1 MRRDDYKDAL
11 NELQLSSKFCEEM
24 EKKLAGIE
32 QKTEDEY
39 EDVVTHVDVIKPKRF
54 RGLAIAA
61 AFVICAGA
69 IGGGAYYK
77 YSERSGIEPHGEQRI
92 YNERNCHFPFAT
104 LPLHDAVFNATDRV
118 INATVVGYD
127 DIAKK
132 LCDYFESI
140 EWKELEV
147 EKDTVYKESYMYS
160 YSGVS
165 FSINNYKVVIKSDD
179 NAYVTRRII
188 KDTSGKE
195 LEEEKDFIP
204 EVIFNSYDYYT
215 YSLPEGTYYEL
226 LSMLLA
232 ERTGG
237 NADFCGIKASF
248 AGAEYHT
255 LRSGGNVSDIQAFSL
270 SLVFNEPLWSECT
283 EEPDEDPDEEPI
295 TLKLQNGREHY
306 LISVYRDAFVYIS
319 KTTDGV
325 DGEEISKYRCKDH
338 PRIYDEVKAAL
349 SENDS
354 YLWLEKCP
362 IELEHEEAVI
372 IRKEKGIEK
381 AYCVAS
387 TWYTKLAD
395 ILDTCDWTYY
405 DDLFYMENL
414 PDGSV
419 QYSISDEKL
428 AENENTFKIAIGD
441 QVIIVNDND
450 LVTLQGGN
458 RFSIS
463 NRDYEALKAYVDDI
477 DGQSMR
483 DFEISDWFIENM
495 LVLGDQSCYNV
506 YRNDPDDGID
516 VYSAGTLSLN
526 KKELAEMSSNLRSFM
541 WERQDVS
548 EFDEKS
554 DINFGDDLMYSD
566 HISIDKNGNM
576 EINLI
581 NSTYYFHTDD
591 PRYTLFYNSIKSKS
605 KES

>member
-1 MRRDDYKDAL
+1 
-11 NELQLSSKFCEEM
+11 
-24 EKKLAGIE
+24 
-32 QKTEDEY
+32 
-39 EDVVTHVDVIKPKRF
+39 
-54 RGLAIAA
+54 
-61 AFVICAGA
+61 
-69 IGGGAYYK
+69 
-77 YSERSGIEPHGEQRI
+77 
-92 YNERNCHFPFAT
+92 
-104 LPLHDAVFNATDRV
+104 
-118 INATVVGYD
+118 
-127 DIAKK
+127 
-132 LCDYFESI
+132 
-140 EWKELEV
+140 
-147 EKDTVYKESYMYS
+147 
-160 YSGVS
+160 
-165 FSINNYKVVIKSDD
+165 
-179 NAYVTRRII
+179 
-188 KDTSGKE
+188 
-195 LEEEKDFIP
+195 
-204 EVIFNSYDYYT
+204 
-215 YSLPEGTYYEL
+215 
-226 LSMLLA
+226 
-232 ERTGG
+232 
-237 NADFCGIKASF
+237 
-248 AGAEYHT
+248 
-255 LRSGGNVSDIQAFSL
+255 
-270 SLVFNEPLWSECT
+270 
-283 EEPDEDPDEEPI
+283 
-295 TLKLQNGREHY
+295 
-306 LISVYRDAFVYIS
+306 
-319 KTTDGV
+319 
-325 DGEEISKYRCKDH
+325 
-338 PRIYDEVKAAL
+338 
-349 SENDS
+349 
-354 YLWLEKCP
+354 LWLEKCP